1 MLPVISD
8 PESLRAPAS
17 TSPATD
23 DAASLL
29 SDPRYRT
36 ILEHLQTTATP
47 TSVVDL
53 ADYLVLE
60 ESDDERA
67 RIAELGDAL
76 LGARRCLRL
85 SLRHAHLPALADAG
99 LVTFDPATNLVSL
112 ADPGADLLA
121 RMNLGDEREP
131 PVARADG
138 GESSTQ

>member
-8 PESLRAPAS
+8 PESLRSPTS
-17 TSPATD
+17 TSPTND

-36 ILEHLQTTATP
+36 ILRRLETTTP

-53 ADYLVLE
+53 ADHLTHE
-60 ESDDERA
+60 EADDERT

-76 LGARRCLRL
+76 FGTHRRLRL

-99 LVTFDPATNLVSL
+99 VVHFDPATNLVSL

-121 RMNLGDEREP
+121 RVPSSDECEKLVTRTN
-131 PVARADG
+131 G
-138 GESSTQ
+138 GESPTQ